1 MCLQKAILFKRISDT
16 ISKDNRAIRESIVLE
31 IFEQLLSETPKKI
44 SYSPRKLVLPHVED
58 LLLFGPPK
66 CGKTALSLLHASQKK
81 EPYLYINLLD
91 FRIESFLLGDI
102 YRFAKTKKLSTIIID
117 GFRDQKPPDKMEGI
131 QTILI
136 SNCEM
141 DIEGF
146 DKFALFGV
154 DFEEYLS
161 LYKSRSQG
169 KNEEEAV
176 AHIFADFLKDG
187 SLPKISELGEFDKR
201 RYKIERIRDAAKGK
215 TEEAI
220 IVEFLRRS
228 SMKFS
233 LLQVFDALKSK
244 TKISKDFFYSYAQKL
259 ESMGVLFFVEKLHQK
274 NSPKKIY
281 SYDFSLKTATDFK
294 KDFPGI
300 FENMVFLELK
310 SRGYEIYYTDEAGLF
325 VPELERTILSKP
337 FLPSDEEKLLLKLS
351 KKASELGIKD
361 VEIITINKEEEREM
375 DKIRIHLM
383 PFWQWALSF

>member
-1 MCLQKAILFKRISDT
+1 M
-16 ISKDNRAIRESIVLE
+16 E
-31 IFEQLLSETPKKI
+31 IFEQLLAETPKKI
-44 SYSPRKLVLPHVED
+44 SYSPRKLVLPHAED

-66 CGKTALSLLHASQKK
+66 CGKTSLSLLHASQKK
-81 EPYLYINLLD
+81 EPYLYINLAD
-91 FRIESFLLGDI
+91 FRIEGVFVKDV
-102 YRFAKTKKLSTIIID
+102 YAFAKAKKLSTIVID
-117 GFRDQKPPDKMEGI
+117 GFKDEEPPDRMEGI

-136 SNCEM
+136 SNGEREI
-141 DIEGF
+141 DGF
-146 DKFALFGV
+146 KNFALYGV

-161 LYKSRSQG
+161 LYENKSQS

-187 SLPKISELGEFDKR
+187 SLPKISELGEFEKH
-201 RYKIERIRDAAKGK
+201 RYRAERIKDAATNK

-244 TKISKDFFYSYAQKL
+244 TKISKDFFYSYAQRL
-259 ESMGVLFFVEKLHQK
+259 ENMGALFFVEKLHQK

-281 SYDFSLKTATDFK
+281 SYDFSLKTAVDFK
-294 KDFPGI
+294 KDFAGV
-300 FENMVFLELK
+300 FENMVFLELY

-325 VPELERTILSKP
+325 VPELERAILSKP
-337 FLPSDEEKLLLKLS
+337 FLPSDEEKLFQKLL
-351 KKASELGIKD
+351 KKASELGVKD
-361 VEIITINKEEEREM
+361 VEIVTINKEEEKEM
-375 DKIRIHLM
+375 DGIRINLT

>member
-1 MCLQKAILFKRISDT
+1 MAKSLSAQFGGK
-16 ISKDNRAIRESIVLE
+16 VLE

-44 SYSPRKLVLPHVED
+44 SYSPRKLVLPQTED

-66 CGKTALSLLHASQKK
+66 SGKTALTLLHASQKK
-81 EPYLYINLLD
+81 EPYLYINFLD
-91 FRIESFLLGDI
+91 FRVDSLLIKDVYG
-102 YRFAKTKKLSTIIID
+102 FAKAKKLSTVIID
-117 GFRDQKPPDKMEGI
+117 GFRDEEPPDKMKGI

-136 SNCEM
+136 SSGER

-146 DKFALFGV
+146 KNLALFGV

-161 LYKSRSQG
+161 LYENKSQS

-187 SLPKISELGEFDKR
+187 SLPKISELGEFEKH
-201 RYKIERIRDAAKGK
+201 RYRTERIKDAASNK

-220 IVEFLRRS
+220 VVEFLRRS

-259 ESMGVLFFVEKLHQK
+259 ENMGALFFVEKLHQK

-281 SYDFSLKTATDFK
+281 SYDFSLKTAVDFK
-294 KDFPGI
+294 KDFAGI
-300 FENMVFLELK
+300 FDNMVFLELY

-325 VPELERTILSKP
+325 VPELERAILSKP

-351 KKASELGIKD
+351 KKAHELGVKD
-361 VEIITINKEEEREM
+361 VEIITINKEEEKEM
-375 DKIRIHLM
+375 DGIRIHLT

>member
-1 MCLQKAILFKRISDT
+1 M
-16 ISKDNRAIRESIVLE
+16 E
-31 IFEQLLSETPKKI
+31 IFEQLLGETPKKI
-44 SYSPRKLVLPHVED
+44 SYSPRKLVLPHMED
-58 LLLFGPPK
+58 SLLFGPPK

-81 EPYLYINLLD
+81 EPYLYMNLLD
-91 FRIESFLLGDI
+91 FRIESFLLKDI
-102 YRFAKTKKLSTIIID
+102 YGFAKAKKLSTVIID
-117 GFRDQKPPDKMEGI
+117 GFRDEEPPDKMENI

-136 SNCEM
+136 SNCER

-146 DKFALFGV
+146 NNFALLGV

-161 LYKSRSQG
+161 LYENKSQS

-187 SLPKISELGEFDKR
+187 SLPKISELGEFEKH
-201 RYKIERIRDAAKGK
+201 RYRTERIKDAANSK
-215 TEEAI
+215 TEEAV

-259 ESMGVLFFVEKLHQK
+259 ESMGALFFVEKLHQK

-281 SYDFSLKTATDFK
+281 SYDFSLKTAVDFK
-294 KDFPGI
+294 KDFAGI
-300 FENMVFLELK
+300 FDNMVFLELY
-310 SRGYEIYYTDEAGLF
+310 SRSYEIYYTDEAGLF
-325 VPELERTILSKP
+325 VPELERAILSKP
-337 FLPSDEEKLLLKLS
+337 FLPSDEEKLLIKLS

-361 VEIITINKEEEREM
+361 VEIITINKEEEKEM
-375 DKIRIHLM
+375 DGIRIHLT